1 MDSQTNRHF
10 SNIFFLIL
18 TFFSIQLFNENIFNA
33 QQTTL
38 NINKSDLIS
47 FEQFNYSDDLEVDT
61 SFDLQKRK
69 IFDKDFVYIV
79 STLVAFIPLSQNK
92 INIVIDI
99 YLRNNLLY
107 LFNPRAPPFFSSNFT
122 KLNLLSFYIS
132 NS

>member
-69 IFDKDFVYIV
+69 IFDKDFVDTI
-79 STLVAFIPLSQNK
+79 STLVVFIPLSQNK
-92 INIVIDI
+92 INIAINI
-99 YLRNNLLY
+99 YLKKNLLY
-107 LFNPRAPPFFSSNFT
+107 LFNPRAPPFFS
-122 KLNLLSFYIS
+122 
-132 NS
+132 